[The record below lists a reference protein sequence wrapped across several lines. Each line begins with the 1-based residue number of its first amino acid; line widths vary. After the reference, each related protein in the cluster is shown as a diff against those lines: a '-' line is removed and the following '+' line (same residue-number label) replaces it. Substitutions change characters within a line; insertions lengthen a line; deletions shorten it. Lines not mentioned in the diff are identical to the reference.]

1 MNAQKELYFLQVNM
15 DDLVN
20 FDEDL
25 ATALRKFPTD
35 YLQTV
40 SSPINPLVRRC
51 S

>member
-1 MNAQKELYFLQVNM
+1 MNAQKELFFLQVNM

-20 FDEDL
+20 FDEEL

-40 SSPINPLVRRC
+40 ILLFNSLV
-51 S
+51 